1 MAFCKNCGNEM
12 DDLAV
17 VCVKCG
23 TPKGAGA
30 SFCPHCGNPLMPGA
44 TVCTSCGVPVNNT
57 AAVNGSEQKSKLAAG
72 LMGILI
78 GSLGIHN
85 FYLGYTTKAV
95 IQLVLTVATCGIGG
109 CFGYG
114 VNVAD
119 SNAYAADECASA
131 ARLYGADICSASRQN
146 VALERNFV
154 LMRRALKRVNH
165 AP

>member
-30 SFCPHCGNPLMPGA
+30 SFCSHCGKPLMPGA
-44 TVCTSCGVPVNNT
+44 AVCTACGVPVNNT
-57 AAVNGSEQKSKLAAG
+57 VAAAGSEQKSKLAAG

-95 IQLVLTVATCGIGG
+95 IQLVLTIATCGIG
-109 CFGYG
+109 
-114 VNVAD
+114 
-119 SNAYAADECASA
+119 AAEMCIRDRRKMGA
-131 ARLYGADICSASRQN
+131 AIYLHR
-146 VALERNFV
+146 
-154 LMRRALKRVNH
+154 
-165 AP
+165 

>member
-30 SFCPHCGNPLMPGA
+30 SFCPHCGKPLMPGA
-44 TVCTSCGVPVNNT
+44 AVCTACGVPVNNT
-57 AAVNGSEQKSKLAAG
+57 VAAAGSEQKSKIAAG
-72 LMGILI
+72 IMGILI

-95 IQLVLTVATCGIGG
+95 IQLVLTVATCG
-109 CFGYG
+109 FG
-114 VNVAD
+114 
-119 SNAYAADECASA
+119 AAISGIWGACRGYTHSLRQHQHRRQGQPAQGLSFSRRKLKYQKQTGHGKFR
-131 ARLYGADICSASRQN
+131 AR
-146 VALERNFV
+146 
-154 LMRRALKRVNH
+154 
-165 AP
+165 